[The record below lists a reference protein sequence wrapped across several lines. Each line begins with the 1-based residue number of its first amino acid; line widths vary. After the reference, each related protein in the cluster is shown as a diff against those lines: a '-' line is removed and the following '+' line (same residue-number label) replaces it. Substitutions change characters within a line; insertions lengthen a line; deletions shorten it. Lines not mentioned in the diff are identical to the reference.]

1 MSNPATKITMS
12 TQYFSQMDLSL
23 RFIVW
28 ERFTLGLSVDLDF
41 IVQKSSKKQGKGK
54 VPFFPLKSELF
65 FFTSTCPLLLTF
77 KNWQATAIHVSA

>member
-54 VPFFPLKSELF
+54 VHF
-65 FFTSTCPLLLTF
+65 FFSFKVRIIFLYLYLSFTF
-77 KNWQATAIHVSA
+77 NF